1 MPKATRRGAR
11 KLLGYA
17 WAAVIYRDYG
27 VRQAGSDRPRPD
39 ADIYFFVSRADAE
52 RKAAALKADLPTQA
66 RVAYHVTL
74 ESLPIKTPRAKW
86 RKHPLT
92 DAWCTARYHG
102 DSRAVQRAYRVAQ
115 V

>member
-1 MPKATRRGAR
+1 
-11 KLLGYA
+11 LLGYA

-27 VRQAGSDRPRPD
+27 ARQARSDRPRPD
-39 ADIYFFVSRADAE
+39 ADIYFFVRWADAE
-52 RKAAALKADLPTQA
+52 RKVAALQADLPAHSQ
-66 RVAYHVTL
+66 VAYHVTL

-92 DAWCTARYHG
+92 EAWCTATYHG
-102 DSRAVQRAYRVAQ
+102 DIKAVQRAYLAAQ